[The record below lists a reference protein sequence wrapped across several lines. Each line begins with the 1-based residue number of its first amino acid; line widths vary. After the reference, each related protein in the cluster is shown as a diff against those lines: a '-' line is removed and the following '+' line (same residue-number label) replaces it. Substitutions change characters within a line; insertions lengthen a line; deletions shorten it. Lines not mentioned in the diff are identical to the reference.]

1 MPDDA
6 AAPLPAGWHEVPTVD
21 VRVLV
26 GPGGVVVVARTPSP
40 DLVAEV
46 ERLSG
51 RSDLHVVAG
60 GHDLADVLADLPP
73 TLDAAHV
80 EAIRLRLV
88 AGLPR
93 RPWSF
98 PEPRTAAATK
108 EPDGPPSRLTGYV
121 ALAVGILLLLI
132 LIAAGPQL
140 ANQVG
145 SLTG

>member
-6 AAPLPAGWHEVPTVD
+6 AEPLPAGWREVPTVD

-26 GPGGVVVVARTPSP
+26 GPGGVVVVATTPSP

-60 GHDLADVLADLPP
+60 HDLAGVLADLPD

-93 RPWSF
+93 RPWSL
-98 PEPRTAAATK
+98 PERRAGSTTQ
-108 EPDGPPSRLTGYV
+108 ELEGPPSRMTRYV

-132 LIAAGPQL
+132 LVAAGPEL
-140 ANQVG
+140 ASQVG
-145 SLTG
+145 SVTG